1 MKTTEQLTAGTAS
14 RPDHAAT
21 ILDTFRTHVEHLGVR
36 PALRRCVNGRWEAVD
51 WYNYGRLVREVCAG
65 LVALGI
71 EPADRVAILSWN
83 RMEWHFADLGA
94 MSTGAVTVPVYPTS
108 AANQVAYILE
118 HSEARICFVEG
129 REQLAKILE
138 YRDSLPRLERVISF
152 DPDGCDLGDPFTT
165 TFDDLRALGG
175 QRLRDEPGAF
185 AARADELRPDDLA
198 TIVYT
203 SGTTGPPKGAM
214 ISHRN
219 ITDTIDAITSVVPIG
234 PDDRFLS
241 FLPLS
246 HIAERIV
253 SHFGQIVSGGQTW
266 FARSFA
272 TLAQDLPACR
282 PTIFF
287 AVPRVWEKMHEAIL
301 EEIDGTRGVPRV
313 LADRYLALA
322 AEMQARETEHTSH
335 AGTAFSRF
343 AYLALDRLVGA
354 RIRRTLGL
362 DHARILVSGAAPAS
376 AELLR
381 WLHGI
386 GLRVGEVYGQTEDC
400 GPTSLNP
407 PEQIRIGTVGPPLPG
422 VQVRIASDGEILVK
436 GGNVCRGYFKD
447 KHGTSELLDED
458 SWMHSGDVGHFDG
471 HGYLVVTGRK
481 KDLIITA
488 HGKNIAPQEIETRL
502 QFEPLI
508 SQAVVVGDGR
518 PYLIALLTLD
528 ADAIAPW
535 AREHDKAL
543 DPEALSNDPDLQE
556 EIAKSVANVN
566 STLSHV
572 EQVKRWRVLPHD
584 FTIAAG
590 ELTPTL
596 KVKRATV
603 NERYAQVIA
612 DVYGE
617 EE

>member
-1 MKTTEQLTAGTAS
+1 MSTDELTAT
-14 RPDHAAT
+14 AAT
-21 ILDTFRTHVEHLGVR
+21 RRHDSATIIGTFRTRVEHLGVR
-36 PALRRCVNGRWEAVD
+36 PALRRCVDGRWQTLD

-65 LVALGI
+65 LAALGMK
-71 EPADRVAILSWN
+71 PGDRVAILSWN
-83 RMEWHFADLGA
+83 RMEWHFADLGV
-94 MSTGAVTVPVYPTS
+94 MSAGGVTVPAYPTS
-108 AANQVAYILE
+108 PASQLAYILG
-118 HSEARICFVEG
+118 HSQARMCFVEN
-129 REQLAKILE
+129 REQLAKVLE
-138 YRDSLPRLERVISF
+138 HRDALPGLERVISF
-152 DPDGCDLGDPFTT
+152 DADGCDLADPFTT
-165 TFDDLRALGG
+165 TFDDLRALGV
-175 QRLRDEPGAF
+175 QRLRDDPGVF
-185 AARADELRPDDLA
+185 AAHADTLRPDDLA

-214 ISHRN
+214 ITHRN
-219 ITDTIDAITSVVPIG
+219 IIETLNAITSIVAIG

-253 SHFGQIVSGGQTW
+253 SHFGQILSGGETW

-287 AVPRVWEKMHEAIL
+287 AVPRVWEKLHEAIV
-301 EEIDGTRGVPRV
+301 EKIDATHGLPHA
-313 LADRYLALA
+313 LAERYLALA
-322 AEMQARETEHTSH
+322 AEVQAPSAANGASPGRTSL
-335 AGTAFSRF
+335 SRF
-343 AYLALDRLVGA
+343 GYRALDLLVGA
-354 RIRRTLGL
+354 RIRRAVGL
-362 DHARILVSGAAPAS
+362 DHARILVSGAAPTS

-407 PEQIRIGTVGPPLPG
+407 PGDIRIGTVGPPLPG
-422 VQVRIASDGEILVK
+422 VQVRIAPDGEILVK
-436 GGNVCRGYFKD
+436 GDNVCLGYLND
-447 KHGTSELLDED
+447 ERATRELLDED
-458 SWMHSGDVGHFDG
+458 GWMHSGDLGRFDSR
-471 HGYLVVTGRK
+471 GYLVVTGRK

-488 HGKNIAPQEIETRL
+488 HGKNIAPQEIEKRL

-508 SQAVVVGDGR
+508 SQAVVIGDAR

-535 AREHDKAL
+535 AREHHKAL
-543 DPEALSNDPDLQE
+543 DAEALSNDPDLQG
-556 EIAKSVANVN
+556 EIAKSVAHVN
-566 STLSHV
+566 RGLSHV

-596 KVKRATV
+596 KVKRAIV
-603 NERYAQVIA
+603 NERYAHVVA
-612 DVYGE
+612 DLYGE
-617 EE
+617 SE